1 MHVSVSSLGRS
12 SLSDLDELTA
22 ESLCGGFWSQAFSGF
37 PSISPSVSVG
47 PTLFVAPFLR
57 SSSNSFNFFGNR
69 DAFNGS
75 NNFIVLG

>member
-1 MHVSVSSLGRS
+1 MRSSTSSLGRC

-22 ESLCGGFWSQAFSGF
+22 ESLSGGFWSQAFSGF

-47 PTLFVAPFLR
+47 PTLFVAPLLR

-69 DAFNGS
+69 NAFNGS
-75 NNFIVLG
+75 DNIIIVG

>member
-1 MHVSVSSLGRS
+1 MRS
-12 SLSDLDELTA
+12 STSSFGRCSLNDLDELTA

-47 PTLFVAPFLR
+47 PTLFVAPLLR

-69 DAFNGS
+69 NAFNGS
-75 NNFIVLG
+75 DNVIIVG